1 MEINE
6 STNINKRTRRL
17 MELHKPH
24 NQSRRNLSQIQN
36 NEDLSK
42 VNDEVLHQTATK
54 IIIKNRPGSG
64 DKVKT

>member
-24 NQSRRNLSQIQN
+24 NPSRRNLSQIQN